1 MTAKKFTLGRGL
13 GALIE
18 DAEIA
23 PRVRPEDIDSFA
35 EIDIA
40 NIEVN
45 PYQPRKD
52 FKKDALEELRSS
64 IEKLGVIQPITVRKG
79 ENGAYQVVAG
89 ERRLRASKLAGL
101 TKIPAYI
108 LVATE
113 QAMMEMALVEN
124 IQRDNL
130 NAIEI
135 ALSFSQLIEN
145 FKLTHEKLSE
155 RVGKDRSTITNYL
168 SLLSMPAEI
177 QLGIRDRKI
186 SMGHAKALSSNNF
199 KDDPETQINVYR
211 SILEEGYSVRKVEEM
226 SRELSSEP
234 EILTMPAP
242 AEKNGKAKKTGPVL
256 PGTLEEARK
265 SLSEQLNVKVEIKVS
280 TSGKGKLS
288 IPFTDEGDLAE
299 ILRKINR

>member
-18 DAEIA
+18 DAETS

-35 EIDIA
+35 EIDISD
-40 NIEVN
+40 IEVN

-52 FKKDALEELRSS
+52 FKKEALNELRAS
-64 IEKLGVIQPITVRKG
+64 IEALGVIQPITVRKG
-79 ENGAYQVVAG
+79 ENGKYQVVAG
-89 ERRLRASKLAGL
+89 ERRLRASKLANL

-108 LVATE
+108 LAATE

-145 FKLTHEKLSE
+145 FNLTHKELSE
-155 RVGKDRSTITNYL
+155 KVGKDRTTVTNYL
-168 SLLSMPAEI
+168 NLLSMPAEI
-177 QLGIRDRKI
+177 QLGVRDSKI
-186 SMGHAKALSSNNF
+186 SMGHAKALNNNGF
-199 KDDPETQINVYR
+199 KDNPEIQIIVYK
-211 SILEEGYSVRKVEEM
+211 SILEEGYSVRQVEEM
-226 SRELSSEP
+226 SREFSSEP
-234 EILTMPAP
+234 EILTVPVP
-242 AEKNGKAKKTGPVL
+242 VDKNEKTKKPGPVL
-256 PGTLEEARK
+256 SGTIEEARK
-265 SLSEQLNVKVEIKVS
+265 SLCEQLNVKVEIKVS
-280 TSGKGKLS
+280 DSGKGKVS
-288 IPFTDEGDLAE
+288 IPFASEDDLAE